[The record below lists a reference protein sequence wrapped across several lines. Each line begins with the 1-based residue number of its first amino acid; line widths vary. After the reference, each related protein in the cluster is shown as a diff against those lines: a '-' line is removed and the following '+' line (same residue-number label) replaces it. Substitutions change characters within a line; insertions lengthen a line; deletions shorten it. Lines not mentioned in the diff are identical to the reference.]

1 MPFCPKCRAEYVEG
15 VDTCQDCQVDL
26 VAELPLKDDSDYIEM
41 VELQQVPDEVSGV
54 MMKGILENSGITV
67 ILRSAK
73 LPAYDGIPSTW
84 STYYWGKL
92 LVPKEDLETSRKI
105 LEDYLSALETEET
118 EEDSELSD

>member
-26 VAELPLKDDSDYIEM
+26 VAELPLKDGSDYIEM
-41 VELQQVPDEVSGV
+41 AELQQVPDEVSGV
-54 MMKGILENSGITV
+54 MMKGVLENSGITV
-67 ILRSAK
+67 ILRAAK
-73 LPAYDGIPSTW
+73 IPWHNGIASTW

-105 LEDYLSALETEET
+105 LESYMSALETEEI
-118 EEDSELSD
+118 EEDS